1 MKGSWFRVGIPALL
15 AVALLIGSV
24 FSYPTENLTSKDFTA
39 KELAQMSPE
48 ELAKLVPKEIL
59 EKYTPEQLSKLTP
72 DELAHILPTKF
83 PKPTTQWEEF
93 GKGEV
98 RFDPE
103 EIPPDKVFIPRELTE
118 EEKRRLLDT
127 IKTGNAKQQKGAIK
141 TLGTPAV
148 VVYAPHPDDETY
160 GLGGLL
166 NHLDPRYLTIVVLF
180 TKGENSAA
188 YENGCYY
195 LNTYPPDCTKYKDV
209 WTRQQFADGRVEE
222 YYDSLHQL
230 GDGATGIDVQM
241 VYNFGDGDL
250 TVEEALGVMQQ
261 IESNYNVY
269 YHYAPEYHETWHPD
283 HRNAATALKLLTT
296 SGFKR
301 WYKVYT
307 NGGDSSYTMT
317 ASDKDAKRSAL
328 NQYRYQ
334 ENRRGIGYQSTPE
347 LWGDAYNGNREY
359 WDIRF

>member
-1 MKGSWFRVGIPALL
+1 M
-15 AVALLIGSV
+15 
-24 FSYPTENLTSKDFTA
+24 TSKDFTA
-39 KELAQMSPE
+39 RELAEMSPE
-48 ELAKLVPKEIL
+48 ELAKLIPKEIL
-59 EKYTPEQLSKLTP
+59 ERYTPEQLSKLTP

-83 PKPTTQWEEF
+83 PEPETQWEEF

-98 RFDPE
+98 YYDPR
-103 EIPPDKVFIPRELTE
+103 EIPPENVFIPRELTE
-118 EEKRRLLDT
+118 EEKRSLLDT
-127 IKTGNAKQQKGAIK
+127 LRSKSKKTPKSSIK
-141 TLGTPAV
+141 TLSTPAV

-166 NHLDPRYLTIVVLF
+166 NHLDPNYLTIVVLF

-269 YHYAPEYHETWHPD
+269 YHYSPEYHETWHPD
-283 HRNAATALKLLTT
+283 HRNAATALNLLATG
-296 SGFKR
+296 GFKR

-307 NGGDSSYTMT
+307 NGGDASYTLT
-317 ASDKDAKRSAL
+317 AGDKNAKRSAL
-328 NQYRYQ
+328 NQYKYQ
-334 ENRRGIGYQSTPE
+334 EDRRGIGYQSTPN
-347 LWGDAYNGNREY
+347 LWDDAYNGDKEY
-359 WDIRF
+359 WDLGF